1 MVRSASFYG
10 GRSIRIINFNSSSVT
25 GHFIKVNFN
34 IKVMSFSLPEVVHII
49 STIDDLLY
57 MSEPPSKIQVST
69 GCEVEEE
76 VDVENTEVFMKLS
89 FSLKNGNVEIDIY
102 DSIGSFVYLDR
113 NGETLKDI
121 SFDDNSVAETEG
133 SFKKAL
139 KQIRAFDSQYTC
151 QLKDTHIPID
161 RASFGLVEVN

>member
-1 MVRSASFYG
+1 
-10 GRSIRIINFNSSSVT
+10 
-25 GHFIKVNFN
+25 
-34 IKVMSFSLPEVVHII
+34 MSFSLSEVIHII

-69 GCEVEEE
+69 GCEMEEE
-76 VDVENTEVFMKLS
+76 EEIDVENTEVFIKLS

-102 DSIGSFVYLDR
+102 DSIASFIYLDK
-113 NGETLKDI
+113 NGEILKDI

-139 KQIRAFDSQYTC
+139 KQIRAFDYQHNC
-151 QLKDTHIPID
+151 QTRDARVPID
-161 RASFGLVEVN
+161 RASFGLAEVN